1 MGDENKVY
9 VGKLDWNATEDDL
22 YEVFD
27 KFGKVTDGEITV
39 VCVYQLTFIL

>member
-22 YEVFD
+22 YETFD
-27 KFGKVTDGEITV
+27 KFGKITEGELLQTT
-39 VCVYQLTFIL
+39 YA